1 MWCSSCDLHEQLQVK
16 DASQGLRTAY
26 GVGELAG
33 ALLKNPIIELC
44 FTSSVRFLQPGL
56 LLTVGIKHA
65 VYQGFTLFLHRSS
78 DTCGQHRVRLG

>member
-1 MWCSSCDLHEQLQVK
+1 MRS
-16 DASQGLRTAY
+16 ASQGLRTAY

-65 VYQGFTLFLHRSS
+65 V
-78 DTCGQHRVRLG
+78 